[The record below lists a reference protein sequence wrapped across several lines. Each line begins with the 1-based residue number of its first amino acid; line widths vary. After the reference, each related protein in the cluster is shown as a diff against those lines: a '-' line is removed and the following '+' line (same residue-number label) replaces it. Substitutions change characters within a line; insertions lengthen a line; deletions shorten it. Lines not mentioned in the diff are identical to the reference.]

1 MTAQGKILRLLSG
14 VIAAAVLF
22 VAGCQTDTLQEAQL
36 ISPNDAVALIEV
48 HAGSPTFV
56 LLDVRTPEEFAQG
69 RIAGAILLDYRGA
82 DFQGD
87 LARLDR
93 SRTYL
98 VYCRTGNRS
107 SYAVQI
113 MAEMGFAHVYDLDG
127 GIVLWQAEGLPV
139 ER

>member
-1 MTAQGKILRLLSG
+1 MMKHGKVLGLLSA
-14 VIAAAVLF
+14 VIAAVLL
-22 VAGCQTDTLQEAQL
+22 VWAGQTGAPQQVQL
-36 ISPNDAVALIEV
+36 ISPKDAVALLAA
-48 HAGSPTFV
+48 HAGSPSFV

-82 DFQGD
+82 GFQWD

-93 SRTYL
+93 SQTYL

-107 SYAVQI
+107 SYAVRI

-127 GIVLWQAEGLPV
+127 GIVLWEAEGLPL